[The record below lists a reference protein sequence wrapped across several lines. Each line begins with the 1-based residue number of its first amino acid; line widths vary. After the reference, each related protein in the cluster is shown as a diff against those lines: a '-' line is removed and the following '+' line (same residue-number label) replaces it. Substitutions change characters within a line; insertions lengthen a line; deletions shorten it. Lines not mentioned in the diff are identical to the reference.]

1 MRHIVL
7 VLTLLVVG
15 TLGYQMRYRVL
26 NLLFGNSFIRS
37 LAVRSFFNLPFVRD
51 RLMKQVFR

>member
-26 NLLFGNSFIRS
+26 KFAVWKFIY
-37 LAVRSFFNLPFVRD
+37 P
-51 RLMKQVFR
+51 

>member
-26 NLLFGNSFIRS
+26 NSLFGNSFIRS
-37 LAVRSFFNLPFVRD
+37 LAVRSFFNFKFVRD
-51 RLMKQVFR
+51 SLKK